1 MICCRENLSGW
12 LHHLSSE
19 LSGTGVFVCLK
30 IRYIFNIHFVL
41 CFLFLS
47 HFFLFTNTKKARLC
61 FLHVSWIWRIF
72 FSFLFLF
79 FWGGAVLITFLYV
92 AWAIS
97 REFYLVVVVSMMK
110 RQGLINPAWPQ
121 TSYVANYDLELLTL
135 LSLLPKCEDSK
146 PVPWHLIYVIMRI

>member
-1 MICCRENLSGW
+1 MCHE
-12 LHHLSSE
+12 SE
-19 LSGTGVFVCLK
+19 G
-30 IRYIFNIHFVL
+30 
-41 CFLFLS
+41 
-47 HFFLFTNTKKARLC
+47 
-61 FLHVSWIWRIF
+61 
-72 FSFLFLF
+72 FSFLFF
-79 FWGGAVLITFLYV
+79 FFFFGGGAVLITFLYV